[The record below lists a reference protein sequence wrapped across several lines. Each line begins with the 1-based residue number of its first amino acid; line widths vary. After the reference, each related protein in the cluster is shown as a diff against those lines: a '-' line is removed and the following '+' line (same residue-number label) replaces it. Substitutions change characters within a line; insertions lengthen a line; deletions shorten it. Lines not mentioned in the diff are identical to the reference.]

1 MSFPQLLEVAIGLV
15 VVYYILGAIVSFVT
29 QLINE
34 AAETRGKALE
44 RYLKQA
50 LGDKYLELKDL
61 PQVKVLRPIRYKNFM
76 SIFGS
81 VTEPKM
87 LEKIPAPVLVDAFFD
102 LTGLSGKEGLNADEL
117 TAAISQLPESEGKQA
132 VLKWIKQGVT
142 DVNDLRSRTTAY
154 LSGILDQA
162 SATFKANA
170 RSFVIILSILITLL
184 FGTDSIQLARDLWG
198 NAELRAVAAA
208 QANAVV
214 QQQGAEA
221 DLQQLVDDL
230 KAYSIQVG
238 WWQTQSVPQDGN
250 VGTWI
255 GFILLKVAGLSVTA
269 LAVSQGSS
277 FWYDLLKRLTGNG
290 GGKDVSSGDA
300 SG

>member
-1 MSFPQLLEVAIGLV
+1 
-15 VVYYILGAIVSFVT
+15 
-29 QLINE
+29 
-34 AAETRGKALE
+34 
-44 RYLKQA
+44 
-50 LGDKYLELKDL
+50 
-61 PQVKVLRPIRYKNFM
+61 
-76 SIFGS
+76 
-81 VTEPKM
+81 
-87 LEKIPAPVLVDAFFD
+87 
-102 LTGLSGKEGLNADEL
+102 
-117 TAAISQLPESEGKQA
+117 
-132 VLKWIKQGVT
+132 
-142 DVNDLRSRTTAY
+142 
-154 LSGILDQA
+154 
-162 SATFKANA
+162 
-170 RSFVIILSILITLL
+170 
-184 FGTDSIQLARDLWG
+184 LARDLWG

-238 WWQTQSVPQDGN
+238 WWQTQSVPQDGD

-290 GGKDVSSGDA
+290 GSKDASSGDV

>member
-117 TAAISQLPESEGKQA
+117 TATISQLPESEGKQA

-184 FGTDSIQLARDLWG
+184 FGTDSIQLARDLWS

-230 KAYSIQVG
+230 KAYSIQIG
-238 WWQTQSVPQDGN
+238 WWQTQSVPQNGN

-255 GFILLKVAGLSVTA
+255 GFILLKAAGLSLTA

-290 GGKDVSSGDA
+290 GGKDAGSGDA

>member
-1 MSFPQLLEVAIGLV
+1 
-15 VVYYILGAIVSFVT
+15 
-29 QLINE
+29 
-34 AAETRGKALE
+34 
-44 RYLKQA
+44 
-50 LGDKYLELKDL
+50 
-61 PQVKVLRPIRYKNFM
+61 
-76 SIFGS
+76 
-81 VTEPKM
+81 
-87 LEKIPAPVLVDAFFD
+87 
-102 LTGLSGKEGLNADEL
+102 
-117 TAAISQLPESEGKQA
+117 
-132 VLKWIKQGVT
+132 VT
-142 DVNDLRSRTTAY
+142 DVNDLRTRTTAY

-184 FGTDSIQLARDLWG
+184 FGTDSIQLARDLWS

-230 KAYSIQVG
+230 KAYSIQIG
-238 WWQTQSVPQDGN
+238 WWQTQSVPQNGN

-255 GFILLKVAGLSVTA
+255 GFILLKAAGLSLTA

-290 GGKDVSSGDA
+290 GGKDAGSGDA